1 MDRRKFISKFTK
13 EEIIEAFF
21 QEAPEC
27 DISNVAYR
35 MFENKSDRLL
45 RDIDLLAE
53 QLEQAGKSSDNA
65 KFMLIMR
72 KLKKKQ
78 KESDS
83 LDRDYKKVVFRNTAH

>member
-1 MDRRKFISKFTK
+1 MDRREFISKFTK

-21 QEAPEC
+21 QEVSEN

-45 RDIDLLAE
+45 RDIDLLME

-65 KFMLIMR
+65 KFKMIMK
-72 KLKKKQ
+72 KLKKKE

-83 LDRDYKKVVFRNTAH
+83 LERDYKKVVFRNTTH